1 MLIGRLI
8 GRLLLLAG
16 LAVAAWDGLNWLETD
31 RFRFITGG
39 EIWFTLDVDSLNGA
53 QAAIQRYG
61 VPELWDPVMQ
71 TILTWPAAPVLLGVG
86 VVLAF
91 LCRR

>member
-61 VPELWDPVMQ
+61 C
-71 TILTWPAAPVLLGVG
+71 LLYTSPSPRDDISSRMPSS
-86 VVLAF
+86 A
-91 LCRR
+91 